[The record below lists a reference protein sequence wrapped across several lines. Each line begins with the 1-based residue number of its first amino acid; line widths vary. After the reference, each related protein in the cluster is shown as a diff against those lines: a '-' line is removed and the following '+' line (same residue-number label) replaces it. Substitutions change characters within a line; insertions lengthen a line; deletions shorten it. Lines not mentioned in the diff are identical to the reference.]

1 MPMLDAFLT
10 EMGLS
15 EGLQEQMRGIFR
27 RQTYERGK
35 VLLQPGQTAD
45 WLGLVESGLV
55 QSFYDRDGEELTTY
69 LAGAGKLVVALK
81 SFLRAVPSQESLRCL
96 SPTVLWVAG
105 KADWEALKADNAEF
119 QAFYTGLLEYQ
130 LVCIEESRYDFI
142 TLTAEERYAKMLET
156 EPHVLQEMPL
166 QYLAQV
172 LGVTPR
178 HLSRIRA
185 QVR

>member
-1 MPMLDAFLT
+1 MTVLDAFLT

-55 QSFYDRDGEELTTY
+55 QSFYDRDGEEVTTY
-69 LAGAGKLVVALK
+69 MGGAGKLVVSLK
-81 SFLRAVPSQESLRCL
+81 SFLRDVPTVEFLRCL
-96 SPTVLWVAG
+96 VPTTLWVVRRQ
-105 KADWEALKADNAEF
+105 DWEHLKESSTEF
-119 QAFYTGLLEYQ
+119 RAFYTGLLEYQ
-130 LVCIEESRYDFI
+130 LVCIDESRHDFI
-142 TLTAEERYAKMLET
+142 ALTAEERYAKMLET
-156 EPHVLQEMPL
+156 EPQVLQEMPL